1 MHDHEHPHQH
11 HQDIKN
17 LRIAFFLNLLFTII
31 EFVGG
36 LLTNS
41 LAILSDALHDL
52 GDSFSLGLAWY
63 FQKISKK
70 GRTTNFTYGFRR
82 FSLLGAIINSIILVS
97 GSVFI
102 ISKAIPR
109 LVHVEEADPKGM
121 MILAV
126 LGIIVNGAA
135 VLRLR
140 GGKSQNEKVVSLH
153 LMEDVLGWIAVL
165 IGSIVI
171 YFTEWYI
178 IDPILSLMI
187 ALYILVNVIKNLKK
201 SLKILLQAIPEGIEY
216 DQIGERIQNVPGVE
230 QYHDLH
236 IWSLDGD
243 KNILTVHLVLNT
255 TEPEKVILIKQ
266 AVKQAM
272 KEMDIVHCTLEIE
285 LLDEDCVDND
295 ND

>member
-1 MHDHEHPHQH
+1 MHDHEHHQH
-11 HQDIKN
+11 KNQDIKN

-31 EFVGG
+31 EFIGG

-109 LVHVEEADPKGM
+109 LINVEEADPKGM

-126 LGIIVNGAA
+126 LGILVNGAA
-135 VLRLR
+135 VMRLK

-165 IGSIVI
+165 IGSII
-171 YFTEWYI
+171 IHFTDWYI
-178 IDPILSLMI
+178 IDPILSLLI
-187 ALYILVNVIKNLKK
+187 SVYILISVIKNLKK
-201 SLKILLQAIPEGIEY
+201 SLKILLQAIPEGIDFE
-216 DQIGERIQNVPGVE
+216 QIGNKLKSVEGVLD
-230 QYHDLH
+230 YHDLH

-243 KNILTVHLVLNT
+243 KNILTVHLALST
-255 TEPEKVILIKQ
+255 AEQDKVSSIKKK
-266 AVKQAM
+266 VKQLM
-272 KEMDIVHCTLEIE
+272 NDQGIVHCTLEIE
-285 LLDEDCVDND
+285 APNEDCFDND